1 MLLTRKAFSTWISFA
16 CYALVLLYAL
26 PPSATPYSDVY
37 SPKSLRTLFSTL
49 SFSGSYGWSLD
60 GISSSEGKAAV
71 YASTRCLI
79 FSAIW
84 QPVSNLLYQL

>member
-1 MLLTRKAFSTWISFA
+1 MLCTRPP
-16 CYALVLLYAL
+16 LY
-26 PPSATPYSDVY
+26 PPTFCQPMFT

-79 FSAIW
+79 FSAIC
-84 QPVSNLLYQL
+84 QLVSNPLYSM